1 MSNEFK
7 LLSVEPTQEM
17 LDAITT
23 ERKKGNG
30 ALQCWYA
37 AFGAAPQPPALGGE
51 PEVFAWAWSEV
62 FVGGNFDGEEAH
74 DGISFGAEKPNIRPS
89 ISGTVVKYLPLVSRA
104 HLALLQAEIE
114 RLTKYA
120 EAEAK
125 GGDSAV
131 EDALFIARKNR
142 ELRAR
147 NVHLEGL
154 LQDSLPALDLAA
166 SAFKRCKP
174 IRDRARAAL
183 PKPAGSEQ
191 I

>member
-37 AFGAAPQPPALGGE
+37 AFGAAPQPPALGDDLDDALRDMASVACQSALSHGIGE
-51 PEVFAWAWSEV
+51 HEFLKLARGVRQLV
-62 FVGGNFDGEEAH
+62 EA
-74 DGISFGAEKPNIRPS
+74 
-89 ISGTVVKYLPLVSRA
+89 PL
-104 HLALLQAEIE
+104 QTEIE

-147 NVHLEGL
+147 NVHLEARC
-154 LQDSLPALDLAA
+154 DEWAEAAKALSRSKHGCNEAQWE
-166 SAFKRCKP
+166 R
-174 IRDRARAAL
+174 IHAL
-183 PKPAGSEQ
+183 IALSKPAGSEQ
-191 I
+191 